1 MCDLII
7 FIVQCSNGLC
17 YVLYCE
23 PINKITMKIDVSMFT
38 CPNAYYKIVCLHL
51 LV

>member
-17 YVLYCE
+17 YALYCE
-23 PINKITMKIDVSMFT
+23 PINKITMKIAVSMFT
-38 CPNAYYKIVCLHL
+38 CPMPTTKKFVYIC
-51 LV
+51 